1 MIKYQTPYSRKKT
14 NEIRKFLQAK
24 HEYNMFEHLMKLLE
38 MSKFTYGINLTKG
51 SGEIKNLKTCEDER
65 LTKLE
70 IKKKKGGVYWPP
82 NGLDAYI
89 EVDVDLAYVDAKT
102 KSHAVSTFNIIF
114 HELFESYMMVNVGLQ
129 YKEAHRYAG
138 IQEDIFISQFPGI
151 TQWAAYEKIT
161 RDDKLLV

>member
-1 MIKYQTPYSRKKT
+1 MIKYQTPYSRRKV

-24 HEYNMFEHLMKLLE
+24 HEYNMFEHLIKLLE

-51 SGEIKNLKTCEDER
+51 GGKIKNLNTCEDER
-65 LTKLE
+65 LTKVG

-89 EVDVDLAYVDAKT
+89 EVDMDLEYVDVET
-102 KSHAVSTFNIIF
+102 KSHAVNIINILF
-114 HELFESYMMVNVGLQ
+114 HELFESYVMVNVGLQ

-138 IQEDIFISQFPGI
+138 IQEDILISQFPGI
-151 TQWAAYEKIT
+151 TQWAAYETIT
-161 RDDKLLV
+161 KDDKAYA